1 MSLPRPGPVPME
13 QIEQFMGS
21 TAMDPADVAG
31 QVLYAIRTNQ
41 FWVITHA
48 ATQRRLT
55 GRNARLQSLKNPKME
70 P

>member
-1 MSLPRPGPVPME
+1 ME

-21 TAMDPADVAG
+21 KAMNPADVAC
-31 QVLYAIRTNQ
+31 QVVYAIRTNQ

-55 GRNARLQSLKNPKME
+55 GRNARLQALENPKME